1 MATVFCSTFIDLPQQ
16 HVSRLQFA
24 NYKPSGS
31 ASARCS
37 LAHLESDILGVDLN
51 NRRKESSP
59 QKEYLG
65 RNEEK
70 S

>member
-16 HVSRLQFA
+16 HVSTLQFA
-24 NYKPSGS
+24 NYKSSGS

-51 NRRKESSP
+51 NRRKESSHAI
-59 QKEYLG
+59 EYLDKK
-65 RNEEK
+65 EEK